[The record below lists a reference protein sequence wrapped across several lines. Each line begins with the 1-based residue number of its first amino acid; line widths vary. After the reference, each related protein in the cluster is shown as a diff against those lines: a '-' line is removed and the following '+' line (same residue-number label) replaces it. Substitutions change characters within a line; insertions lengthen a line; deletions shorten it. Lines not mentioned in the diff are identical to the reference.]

1 MFIRK
6 TILIQ
11 KSSEEIFSLINDFK
25 QWSKWSPWLISDP
38 KTELSFENNK
48 KYYTWKSEIIGSGNM
63 QILSEEY
70 FFLSN
75 FVNINVLDE
84 IKRIPGVG
92 KAQNMGEK
100 KYAIRIWLDPNK
112 LKALSI
118 TPIDVIN
125 AVKSQ
130 NKQAS
135 IGKIGGTPT
144 YDNQKQEFTNM
155 TQYRFRY

>member
-63 QILSEEY
+63 QILSEEDNQSVSCI
-70 FFLSN
+70 LN
-75 FVNINVLDE
+75 FTAPW
-84 IKRIPGVG
+84 KS
-92 KAQNMGEK
+92 
-100 KYAIRIWLDPNK
+100 
-112 LKALSI
+112 KAL
-118 TPIDVIN
+118 IDIFL
-125 AVKSQ
+125 
-130 NKQAS
+130 NK
-135 IGKIGGTPT
+135 
-144 YDNQKQEFTNM
+144 KQEGTEVVWTMKSKLPFYLKWM
-155 TQYRFRY
+155 KKSMKIDIEMDYKRGLLLLKDYAEHGKV